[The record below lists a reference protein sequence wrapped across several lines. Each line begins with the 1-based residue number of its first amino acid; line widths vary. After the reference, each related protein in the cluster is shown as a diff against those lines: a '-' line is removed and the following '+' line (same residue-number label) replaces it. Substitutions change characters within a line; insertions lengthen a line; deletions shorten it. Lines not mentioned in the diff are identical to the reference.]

1 MSHDNLYNETII
13 TRKVRLPYTAVGEH
27 LEYNLK
33 TLVSHLMEGKCSKEG
48 YIQIGTMKI
57 LTYSVGLQVAN
68 DIEFEVVIKCYVCC
82 PMIGMRFPCVVKNKT
97 GAGIRAEY
105 SYDQE
110 LDQQLKLQMSTEEG
124 NNNDENFKE
133 NKKKQIVER
142 MGKKEKYNSPVV
154 VYLAADQP
162 GHEAHDIL
170 SVDQYKPNDI
180 ISIEVIGQRY
190 ELNEKHVSIIGTLN
204 RK

>member
-13 TRKVRLPYTAVGEH
+13 TRNVRLPYTAVGDA
-27 LEYNLK
+27 LEKNLK

-48 YIQIGTMKI
+48 YIQIGTMQI

-82 PMIGMRFPCVVKNKT
+82 PIIGMRFPCVVKNNT

-105 SYDQE
+105 TYDQE
-110 LDQQLKLQMSTEEG
+110 LDQQIKLLISTEEG
-124 NNNDENFKE
+124 NDNDEKYIE
-133 NKKKQIVER
+133 NKKKQIENR
-142 MGKKEKYNSPVV
+142 MGRKDKYNSPIV
-154 VYLAADQP
+154 VYLASDQQ
-162 GHEAHDIL
+162 GNKNLQDY
-170 SVDQYKPNDI
+170 SVNRA

-190 ELNEKHVSIIGTLN
+190 ELNEKHVNIIGIL
-204 RK
+204 K